1 MSQAFKEQL
10 KDRSAFRDLS
20 FARSHALSAEKEGR
34 YEQAL
39 SPPRQQKGNDEYSS
53 AGEGDPSGPSIRR
66 GNAKSPRGI
75 GGALIKEDAVKAA
88 AIEQKKAEAAEHL
101 AKSLAAQ
108 RITFEDASPV
118 RQYEAKKALRA
129 RYEAQQK
136 AWERG
141 TGFNP
146 REKERGAVKKGGA
159 GRKGRPLVGLGLGK
173 DEDTAEMDMETIM
186 RRISPQPNNNSLTK
200 SDANVS
206 NGTSAAIIDKRHHRV
221 REDPSLANGTHAAVV
236 GGAPW
241 GEPIRPPRR
250 HDSPVHPRGG
260 DSPSKSQH
268 PHKSL
273 NVNGKNDNPSEK
285 RKRDRGQRSREKEKE
300 EKRAGGG
307 SHRSIS
313 PSTRRL
319 IEDKAKALLVDGADS
334 LKFHKQLMTHIR
346 NWDEW
351 RESHSAEK
359 AVQ

>member
-1 MSQAFKEQL
+1 M
-10 KDRSAFRDLS
+10 
-20 FARSHALSAEKEGR
+20 
-34 YEQAL
+34 
-39 SPPRQQKGNDEYSS
+39 
-53 AGEGDPSGPSIRR
+53 
-66 GNAKSPRGI
+66 
-75 GGALIKEDAVKAA
+75 
-88 AIEQKKAEAAEHL
+88 
-101 AKSLAAQ
+101 
-108 RITFEDASPV
+108 
-118 RQYEAKKALRA
+118 
-129 RYEAQQK
+129 
-136 AWERG
+136 
-141 TGFNP
+141 
-146 REKERGAVKKGGA
+146 
-159 GRKGRPLVGLGLGK
+159 GLGLGK

-206 NGTSAAIIDKRHHRV
+206 NGTSAATIDKRHHRV

-250 HDSPVHPRGG
+250 HDSPVNPRGG

-273 NVNGKNDNPSEK
+273 NVNGKYDNPSEK
-285 RKRDRGQRSREKEKE
+285 RKRERGQRGREKEKE
-300 EKRAGGG
+300 EKR
-307 SHRSIS
+307 HRSIS

-359 AVQ
+359 